1 VNVCRQVKLEKLEEQ
16 FEEIERERLQ
26 YPKTGMVCM
35 ALVRTDLEDGSSEDV
50 FLRARVQEITGN
62 QVNVEPLLLPTCC
75 KYLITDAH

>member
-1 VNVCRQVKLEKLEEQ
+1 MNVCRQVKLEKLEEQ